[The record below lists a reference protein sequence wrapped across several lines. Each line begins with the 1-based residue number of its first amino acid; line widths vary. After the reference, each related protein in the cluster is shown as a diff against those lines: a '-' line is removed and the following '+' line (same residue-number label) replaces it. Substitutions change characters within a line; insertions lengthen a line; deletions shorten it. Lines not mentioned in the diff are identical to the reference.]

1 MFQQAWENVLAFFA
15 AIPFT
20 SATWFVL
27 FTLGFFVWLFAK
39 ANNSATSPVRWEH
52 LVVDSHN
59 DRASPYKAGYLVGM
73 IVGTWIVLT
82 FADKDKLTFDIFGLY
97 LTYLLGG
104 ASWNSFMKAKGGEP
118 TTPVETPKEEPVK

>member
-1 MFQQAWENVLAFFA
+1 MFQTFWQGILGFFT

-27 FTLGFFVWLFAK
+27 FTLGFFVWVFAK
-39 ANNSATSPVRWEH
+39 ANNSSLSPVRWEH

-59 DRASPYKAGYLVGM
+59 DRVSPYKTGYLVGL
-73 IVGTWIVLT
+73 IVSTWIVLT
-82 FADKDKLTFDIFGLY
+82 IADKDKLSYDIFGIY

-104 ASWNSFMKAKGGEP
+104 AGWNSMVKLKEVGSSS
-118 TTPVETPKEEPVK
+118 TTPKDEEVK